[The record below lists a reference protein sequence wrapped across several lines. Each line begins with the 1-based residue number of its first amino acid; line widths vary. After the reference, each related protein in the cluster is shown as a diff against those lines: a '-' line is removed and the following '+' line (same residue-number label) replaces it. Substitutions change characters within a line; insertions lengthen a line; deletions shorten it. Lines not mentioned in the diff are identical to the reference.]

1 MNTRQLIG
9 LTWILHVLLI
19 VVLTFAPG
27 PDSVYYM
34 VQALFAIRFA
44 AWAVRAWGAA

>member
-1 MNTRQLIG
+1 MTISKLIAA
-9 LTWILHVLLI
+9 TWILHVLLI

-34 VQALFAIRFA
+34 VQALFVIRFGS
-44 AWAVRAWGAA
+44 WAVRAWGAA